1 MPELFAAA
9 RRSATDTLDDGAGL
23 GDGCE
28 GLGAGRLFDGLEE
41 GRGDG
46 REGLGLGEGEGLDA
60 LYSFI
65 LCPAFLAA
73 ARLSATLPIFIAQ
86 SYFHYILIVTSPFL
100 VGLP

>member
-9 RRSATDTLDDGAGL
+9 RRSATDILEDGAGLGAGL
-23 GDGCE
+23 GDGRD
-28 GLGAGRLFDGLEE
+28 GLGAGLDD